1 MRRIHFLILL
11 LTLSAC
17 LPAPTVEPTS
27 TGSAPYL
34 IIAEENPY
42 APKPEDLS
50 LQIAGVTI
58 TSVNLSERFEFTP
71 PRVLVN
77 FLGYM
82 PGVCNELRINVKP
95 PDENYR
101 VFIDVYSLTDSA
113 FVCEGVFQQF
123 EASIMLGTYSSGSYT
138 IWVNDEPAGDFSAY

>member
-27 TGSAPYL
+27 TGSAPFR
-34 IIAEENPY
+34 ITAEENPY

-101 VFIDVYSLTDSA
+101 VFIEVYSLTDSDT
-113 FVCEGVFQQF
+113 VCEGVFKQF
-123 EASIMLGTYSSGSYT
+123 EASIMLGTYSSGRYT

>member
-17 LPAPTVEPTS
+17 LPAPTAEPTS

-34 IIAEENPY
+34 ITAEENPY
-42 APKPEDLS
+42 APKPEDLR
-50 LQIAGVTI
+50 LQIADVTI
-58 TSVNLSERFEFTP
+58 TSVNLSEQFEFTP

-101 VFIDVYSLTDSA
+101 VFIEVYSLTDSA
-113 FVCEGVFQQF
+113 FVCERVFQQF

>member
-17 LPAPTVEPTS
+17 LPSPTAEPTS

-34 IIAEENPY
+34 ITAEENSY

-50 LQIAGVTI
+50 LQIADVII
-58 TSVNLSERFEFTP
+58 TSVNLSEQFEFTP

-101 VFIDVYSLTDSA
+101 VFIEVYSLTDSA